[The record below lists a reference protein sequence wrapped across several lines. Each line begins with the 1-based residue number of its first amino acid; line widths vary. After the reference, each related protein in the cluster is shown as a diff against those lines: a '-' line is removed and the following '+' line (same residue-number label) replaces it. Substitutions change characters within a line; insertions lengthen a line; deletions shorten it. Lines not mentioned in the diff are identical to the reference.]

1 MNQDITEI
9 IDFFYEEIDFT
20 LSNVE
25 LYITWINE
33 VIKVNDAQLKSIN
46 YIFCSDE
53 YLLNINKEYLD
64 HDYYTDIIS
73 FPYSETPDPIH
84 GDIFI
89 SVERVIENAADNKAK
104 FEQELL
110 RVMSHGLLHFL
121 GYQDKSDK
129 DRALMRK
136 TEEKMMRL
144 FRTSES

>member
-1 MNQDITEI
+1 MNEELDEK

-20 LSNVE
+20 LSDAE
-25 LYITWINE
+25 HYISWINE
-33 VIKVNDAQLKSIN
+33 LIKVNKAQLKSIN

-73 FPYSETPDPIH
+73 FPFSESPDPIH

-89 SVERVIENAADNKAK
+89 SIERVIENATENKAM
-104 FEQELL
+104 FEHELL

-121 GYQDKSDK
+121 GYKDKSEK
-129 DRALMRK
+129 DRAIMRK
-136 TEEKMMRL
+136 TEDEMMRL
-144 FRTSES
+144 F

>member
-1 MNQDITEI
+1 MNEDLDEK
-9 IDFFYEEIDFT
+9 IDFFYEEIDFA
-20 LSNVE
+20 LSDIE
-25 LYITWINE
+25 HYITWINE
-33 VIKVNDAQLKSIN
+33 IIKVNDAQLKSIN

-73 FPYSETPDPIH
+73 FPFSETPDPIQ

-89 SVERVIENAADNKAK
+89 SIERVIENASDNKTM

-129 DRALMRK
+129 DQALMRN
-136 TEEKMMRL
+136 TEDKMMSL
-144 FRTSES
+144 F